1 METNC
6 YISCAVGRRRE
17 KKIIFLTEMKQNDPR
32 QTYLHISAP
41 TYLQF
46 KSLWQE
52 ITTSVKL
59 YGKTNIMKNKYAVF
73 LQYEILKPN
82 NIQFGRVVLP
92 HTSVYFAISK
102 LILYFHT
109 VFMYHGLYFPT
120 FVFTLYIPC
129 FPFFLIDHN
138 WKQVLLIKWVIFFLK
153 LKNFVLLSSTF

>member
-1 METNC
+1 M
-6 YISCAVGRRRE
+6 IQD
-17 KKIIFLTEMKQNDPR
+17 KLM
-32 QTYLHISAP
+32 HISAP

-52 ITTSVKL
+52 ITISVKR
-59 YGKTNIMKNKYAVF
+59 YGKTNIMKSKYAVF

-82 NIQFGRVVLP
+82 NLQFGWVVLP

-109 VFMYHGLYFPT
+109 LFMYHALYFPT

-153 LKNFVLLSSTF
+153 FKNFVLLSSTFLRMVIFTMLFWRCETQHWK